1 MKDIIVRDLMV
12 RLEEYATVDE
22 EANLL
27 EAVKAL
33 REVQERYR
41 IQSGSKYPHR
51 AVLVVDKSGR
61 VVGKLSQLDI
71 IMALEP
77 KYKDILGKTN
87 WAFLEASALSGDIM
101 HKIMKDMELF
111 EEPFKDLCYKAA
123 TTKVRDCMYSPTS
136 GEYVKEDETLA
147 NAVHKL
153 IAGKHQSL
161 LVLRGEQIVGILR
174 LVDLFEFVAE
184 EIMRCEIN

>member
-1 MKDIIVRDLMV
+1 MKDIFVRDLMV
-12 RLEEYATVDE
+12 RLEEYATVGE
-22 EANLL
+22 EANLY

-33 REVQERYR
+33 RDAQERYR

-51 AVLVVDKSGR
+51 AVLVVNRQGH

-77 KYKDILGKTN
+77 KYKNILDKTN
-87 WAFLEASALSGDIM
+87 WAFLEATALSGDIM
-101 HKIMKDMELF
+101 QKIMRDMELF

-123 TTKVRDCMYSPTS
+123 YTKVKDFMYSPTS
-136 GEYVKEDETLA
+136 GEYVKEDESLA
-147 NAVHKL
+147 NAIHKF

-161 LVLRGEQIVGILR
+161 LVLKGEEIVGILR
-174 LVDLFEFVAE
+174 LTDVFEFISE
-184 EIMRCEIN
+184 EIMKCEIT